1 MFFLK
6 LGGGMIHCFG
16 SNVASSPNND
26 LNSSF
31 VISVL
36 RSTGS
41 ILILTNSFAR
51 WLINSL
57 PSHISQLNSSRPILT
72 SPIKTI
78 IRNPTAT
85 FVFTTTNPTKM
96 GGNAKKR
103 RMIAATRN
111 AAKEKRETETKGPS
125 TKVTEEEKVQ
135 KKTKEQEK
143 QPEPVKVK
151 QTWTGKSP
159 QDLLLEHLQK
169 NKWERTKWNGPL
181 QKLDANGNPCFVWK
195 LSLLHIKKDEKL
207 LDRK

>member
-1 MFFLK
+1 
-6 LGGGMIHCFG
+6 
-16 SNVASSPNND
+16 
-26 LNSSF
+26 
-31 VISVL
+31 
-36 RSTGS
+36 
-41 ILILTNSFAR
+41 
-51 WLINSL
+51 
-57 PSHISQLNSSRPILT
+57 
-72 SPIKTI
+72 
-78 IRNPTAT
+78 
-85 FVFTTTNPTKM
+85 M

-143 QPEPVKVK
+143 PPEPVKVK

-207 LDRK
+207 FFKTQIMDNIDPTDQSEQVGFCVFSFSKMYEF